1 MRVAFISLGAL
12 IALLFGEGC
21 NRQSFTMLNE
31 SMKPT
36 IQPGDRITVD
46 MSAYRIRP
54 PRRWDV
60 VAFHPVDDRY
70 KDNLWVMRIVGLP
83 GERIAYAP
91 RIAALSDGRITYVP
105 RGNILI
111 DDKAP
116 EQPAQIRGVEYTLGY
131 QTPFV
136 DTHPGVLAHPL
147 RVPADSYYVLGDNVE
162 GAYDSRYWGA
172 LPRKNIAGKVLDK

>member
-1 MRVAFISLGAL
+1 MAAL
-12 IALLFGEGC
+12 IGAACLAAC
-21 NRQSFTMLNE
+21 NRHTFTMHNE
-31 SMKPT
+31 NMKPT
-36 IQPGDRITVD
+36 IQPGDHITVD
-46 MSAYRIRP
+46 MFAYRFQSP
-54 PRRWDV
+54 SRWDV
-60 VAFHPVDDRY
+60 VAFHPVDDRN
-70 KDNLWVMRIVGLP
+70 KDDLWVMRIVGLP
-83 GERIAYAP
+83 GERITYAP
-91 RIAALSDGRITYVP
+91 RIAGLSDGRITYVP

-172 LPRKNIAGKVLDK
+172 LPRKNIVGKVLDK